1 MGLCRKEGAQVYRV
15 AVCEDQPHM
24 REELCGLCGQALK
37 ELNVPYMLTPFVS
50 AEELGEAMKA
60 GHAPFDLLLLDIEL
74 EGKSGLQFASELRR
88 AADRVSI
95 IFVTGCEEYLRDG
108 YAVQP
113 IHFLLKPVDYPML
126 YDAIRTDW
134 RLNGSKR
141 HFVLQ
146 EGARTIP
153 LTVQQVRFV
162 ESFNHGILIHNGEG
176 SSFYRI
182 TLAEAEREIQPAGCF
197 CRCHNSFLVNMDWVS
212 EITRTRVVMRDGA
225 QIPIG
230 RRYYES
236 AQKTFIR
243 YMAQ

>member
-1 MGLCRKEGAQVYRV
+1 MAAHILIIEDEEKLARFVELELVHEGYQVSRSGNG
-15 AVCEDQPHM
+15 
-24 REELCGLCGQALK
+24 REALQ
-37 ELNVPYMLTPFVS
+37 M
-50 AEELGEAMKA
+50 AEENSY
-60 GHAPFDLLLLDIEL
+60 DLLLLDIEL

-88 AADRVSI
+88 ADDRVSI